1 MNAIPHQ
8 VQWVTAAPLWPAL
21 HVDRAQMQRP
31 AILRF
36 TTDRFMDDLIA
47 ELAARPEGIGD
58 RLATASQPSY
68 REPAPGEGATTTDHL
83 KLYQP
88 AHGHFYL
95 VASSLVCRLPGLP
108 DHAVDRGHDEQAGFV
123 IRRLDAA
130 GGELALI
137 GDDAGR
143 TWQRAARGDA
153 VTAGEDVLPMFP
165 IGLGEPGRR
174 RRLFAGLVPVARQE
188 ELQSAA
194 IDGAAPAGAGAGADD
209 LLEDI
214 KARVSHAI
222 ELLRTGDPPSEA
234 GAVAAEVETS
244 RFVVL
249 DLADFVHGHLPAAW
263 TALGGGAHPGGAQG
277 ALVDRLNDWH
287 LGHGTGPTLG
297 AAALTAWAEAAAIA
311 GGGGGSLTADLRD
324 SDVDPGELQTRL
336 AAALHE
342 VMGTPGA
349 PPAPVPIAGTFYVLR
364 CVYRRQRC
372 GPLKP
377 DVLSAPSAAFTLA
390 PFFDPDAPTRPVRIS
405 LPIDPSIAGLRK
417 FKKNVTFALSGALRQ
432 KMVQAGALKDDKLAP
447 SSDLDCPGLSFSIP
461 IITICAM
468 ILLFL
473 MIGLLNL
480 VFWWLPFVKIC
491 IPRIEVK

>member
-1 MNAIPHQ
+1 VNAIAHQ

-21 HVDRAQMQRP
+21 HVDRTAMQRP
-31 AILRF
+31 AVRRF
-36 TTDRFMDDLIA
+36 TSDRFMDDLIA
-47 ELAARPEGIGD
+47 ELAARPEGLRD
-58 RLATASQPSY
+58 RLATASHPSY
-68 REPAPGEGATTTDHL
+68 REPAPGEGETTTDHL

-123 IRRLDAA
+123 IRRLDA
-130 GGELALI
+130 GGELALV
-137 GDDAGR
+137 GDDARR

-153 VTAGEDVLPMFP
+153 LTAGEDVLPMFP

-194 IDGAAPAGAGAGADD
+194 IDGAAPAASSDD
-209 LLEDI
+209 VLEGV

-222 ELLRTGDPPSEA
+222 ELLKSGDRPTEA
-234 GAVAAEVETS
+234 AAIAAEVETS
-244 RFVVL
+244 RFVLL
-249 DLADFVHGHLPAAW
+249 DLADFLHGHLPAVW
-263 TALGGGAHPGGAQG
+263 TALGGGARPGGAQG
-277 ALVDRLNDWH
+277 ILVDRLRAWH
-287 LGHGTGPTLG
+287 TGAGTGPTLA

-311 GGGGGSLTADLRD
+311 GGSGGSLTADLRD
-324 SDVDPGELQTRL
+324 SSVDPGELQTGL

-342 VMGTPGA
+342 VVGAPPA

-364 CVYRRQRC
+364 CVYRRHLC
-372 GPLKP
+372 GPLEP

-390 PFFDPDAPTRPVRIS
+390 PFFDPDAPARPVRIS

-447 SSDLDCPGLSFSIP
+447 SGELDCPGLSFSIP

-480 VFWWLPFVKIC
+480 IFWWLPFVKIC
-491 IPRIEVK
+491 IPRLEVE

>member
-1 MNAIPHQ
+1 VNAIRAHQ
-8 VQWVTAAPLWPAL
+8 VQWVTAAPLWPAA
-21 HVDRAQMQRP
+21 HVDRTAMQRP

-36 TTDRFMDDLIA
+36 TSDRFMDELLA
-47 ELAARPEGIGD
+47 ELAAHPEGLGA
-58 RLATASQPSY
+58 RLATASHPSY
-68 REPAPGEGATTTDHL
+68 REPAPGEGATTTEHL

-130 GGELALI
+130 GHELALV
-137 GDDAGR
+137 GDDAAR
-143 TWQRAARGDA
+143 SWQAAARGDA
-153 VTAGEDVLPMFP
+153 LVSGEQVVPLFP
-165 IGLGEPGRR
+165 VGLGEPGRR

-188 ELQSAA
+188 ELQSAP
-194 IDGAAPAGAGAGADD
+194 IDGAAPAAGSDD
-209 LLEDI
+209 VLEDV

-222 ELLRTGDPPSEA
+222 ELLKQGDPPADAAA
-234 GAVAAEVETS
+234 GAAMVETS
-244 RFVVL
+244 RFVLL
-249 DLADFVHGHLPAAW
+249 DLADFVHGHLPAVW
-263 TALGGGAHPGGAQG
+263 TALSVGARPDGAQG
-277 ALVDRLNDWH
+277 TLVDHLHAWH
-287 LGHGTGPTLG
+287 VGAGVGPTL
-297 AAALTAWAEAAAIA
+297 AAAAAIAWAEAQVIA
-311 GGGGGSLTADLRD
+311 TGGGGSLTANLRD
-324 SDVDPGELQTRL
+324 SDVDPTELQTRL

-342 VMGTPGA
+342 VAGEPPSPPSPTP
-349 PPAPVPIAGTFYVLR
+349 VAGTFYVLR

-377 DVLSAPSAAFTLA
+377 DVLSAPSAPFTLA
-390 PFFDPDAPTRPVRIS
+390 PFFDPDAPARPVRIS

-417 FKKNVTFALSGALRQ
+417 FRKNVTFALSGALRQ

-447 SSDLDCPGLSFSIP
+447 SSELDCPGLSFSIP

-491 IPRIEVK
+491 IPRLEVE

>member
-1 MNAIPHQ
+1 VNAIAHQ

-21 HVDRAQMQRP
+21 HVDRTAMQRP

-36 TTDRFMDDLIA
+36 TTDRFMDELIA
-47 ELAARPEGIGD
+47 ELEARPERLGD
-58 RLATASQPSY
+58 RLATASHPSY
-68 REPAPGEGATTTDHL
+68 REPAPGEGATTTEHL

-108 DHAVDRGHDEQAGFV
+108 DHAIDRGHDEQAGFV

-130 GGELALI
+130 GGELALV

-153 VTAGEDVLPMFP
+153 LTAGEEVLPMFP
-165 IGLGEPGRR
+165 VGLGEPGQR
-174 RRLFAGLVPVARQE
+174 RRLFGGLIPVARQE

-194 IDGAAPAGAGAGADD
+194 IDGAPPARGSDD
-209 LLEDI
+209 VLEDV

-222 ELLRTGDPPSEA
+222 ELLQHGVPSA
-234 GAVAAEVETS
+234 AAAAAEVETS
-244 RFVVL
+244 RFVLL
-249 DLADFVHGHLPAAW
+249 DLADFVHGHLPAVWA
-263 TALGGGAHPGGAQG
+263 ALGGGAWPDGAQG
-277 ALVDRLNDWH
+277 TLVDRLRAWH
-287 LGHGTGPTLG
+287 VGAGTGPTLA
-297 AAALTAWAEAAAIA
+297 AAALTAWAEASVIA
-311 GGGGGSLTADLRD
+311 RGSGGSLTANLRS
-324 SDVDPGELQTRL
+324 SDVDPIELQAQLT
-336 AAALHE
+336 AALHE
-342 VMGTPGA
+342 VAATPVVRLA
-349 PPAPVPIAGTFYVLR
+349 SAPIAGTFYVLR

-372 GPLKP
+372 GPLQP

-390 PFFDPDAPTRPVRIS
+390 AFFDPDAPARPVRIS

-417 FKKNVTFALSGALRQ
+417 FRKNVTFALSGALR
-432 KMVQAGALKDDKLAP
+432 KKVVQAGALKDDKLAP
-447 SSDLDCPGLSFSIP
+447 SGELDCPGLSFSIP

-480 VFWWLPFVKIC
+480 IFWWLPFVKIC
-491 IPRIEVK
+491 TPRLEGE